1 MNNNDEINIKEN
13 NRRLSV
19 GPSFCC
25 KTHFLLNKLQ
35 LIRLD
40 NPKQKIRINTR
51 NPEQYR
57 NTALLVFG
65 IEIEDV

>member
-40 NPKQKIRINTR
+40 NPNRKYVSIREILNNT
-51 NPEQYR
+51 ETQ
-57 NTALLVFG
+57 LCWSSV
-65 IEIEDV
+65 